1 VKIKLI
7 AVLLI
12 ALIGCSEDN
21 NPTAD
26 LTGVWVDEV
35 TSVDTL
41 EFLKFDDG
49 STLMNLKRGRA
60 IYDGVDLPKIGSGLY
75 SYLLQDKSIALRYSF
90 SSDSR
95 DNDYFF
101 DQKGKKLEIGKFFQ
115 SDNPNTILVFRKVK
129 Q

>member
-1 VKIKLI
+1 MKIKLI

-12 ALIGCSEDN
+12 TLIGCSEEN
-21 NPTAD
+21 SPTAD
-26 LTGVWVDEV
+26 LTGLWVDEL

-60 IYDGVDLPKIGSGLY
+60 LYNGVDLPKIGSGMY
-75 SYLLQDKSIALRYSF
+75 SYLLQDKSISLHYSF

-95 DNDYFF
+95 RSDYFF
-101 DQKGKKLEIGKFFQ
+101 EQKGKMLEIGKFFQ
-115 SDNPNTILVFRKVK
+115 SDNPNDVLVFRKVR
-129 Q
+129 

>member
-1 VKIKLI
+1 MKIKLI

-12 ALIGCSEDN
+12 VLIGCSEEND
-21 NPTAD
+21 PTAD

-35 TSVDTL
+35 TASDTL

-60 IYDGVDLPKIGSGLY
+60 IYGGVDLPKIGSGMY
-75 SYLLQDKSIALRYSF
+75 SYLLQEKSISLHYSL

-95 DNDYFF
+95 NNDYFF
-101 DQKGKKLEIGKFFQ
+101 EQRGKKLEIGKFFQ
-115 SDNPNTILVFRKVK
+115 SDNPNSNLVFRKVK
-129 Q
+129 

>member
-1 VKIKLI
+1 MKIKLI
-7 AVLLI
+7 AVFFI
-12 ALIGCSEDN
+12 ALIGCSEEN

-49 STLMNLKRGRA
+49 STLMNLKRGRSL
-60 IYDGVDLPKIGSGLY
+60 YNGVDLPKIGSGMY
-75 SYLLQDKSIALRYSF
+75 SYLLQDKSISLHYSF

-95 DNDYFF
+95 RSDYFF
-101 DQKGKKLEIGKFFQ
+101 EQRGKILEIGKFFQ
-115 SDNPNTILVFRKVK
+115 SDNPNSNLVFRKVR
-129 Q
+129 